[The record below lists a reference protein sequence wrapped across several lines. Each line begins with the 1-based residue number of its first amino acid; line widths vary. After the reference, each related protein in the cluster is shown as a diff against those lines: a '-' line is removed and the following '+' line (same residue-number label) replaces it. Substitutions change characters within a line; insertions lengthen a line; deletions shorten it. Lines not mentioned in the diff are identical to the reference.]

1 MAVLHLTK
9 NDFNETIA
17 EGKSMVDFWAGWC
30 GPCRML
36 APVIDAIAEDFEDTV
51 KVCKVD
57 IDAEP
62 ELANRFGVLTIPTV
76 IIFADGEEVT
86 RSIGVRPQA
95 ALEALL

>member
-1 MAVLHLTK
+1 MAVYHLTK
-9 NDFNETIA
+9 DNFDETIA
-17 EGKSMVDFWAGWC
+17 RGKSMVDFWASWC
-30 GPCRML
+30 GPCKML
-36 APVIDAIAEDFEDTV
+36 SPIIEAVAEKQGDAV

-62 ELANRFGVLTIPTV
+62 ELANRFGILTIPTV
-76 IIFADGEEVT
+76 IIFEDGEEVT